1 MPLQNDTLDLVPDR
15 NAIPAAIQWLE
26 TIAAREHWPQA
37 LIFALTISVD
47 EALTNIVSYAFRATH
62 LAESDDRTDNYTTP
76 CMIRL
81 TCTLFANQIQIG
93 IIDNGVAYDPTKTI
107 TQPLAQSVEQAQIG
121 GHGLRLMRH
130 YLSKISYLR
139 RDRHDHLT
147 LIINV
152 PPHAI
157 PVAP

>member
-37 LIFALTISVD
+37 LIFPLIISMD
-47 EALTNIVSYAFRATH
+47 EALTNIVSYAFRANH
-62 LAESDDRTDNYTTP
+62 LIQSDDRTDNHTTP
-76 CMIRL
+76 CMIHL
-81 TCTLFANQIQIG
+81 TCTLFFDRIEIG
-93 IIDNGVAYDPTKTI
+93 IIDNGAAFDPTKTVI
-107 TQPLAQSVEQAQIG
+107 RPVAQSVEQASIG

-139 RDRHDHLT
+139 RDQRNHLT
-147 LIINV
+147 LIINL
-152 PPHAI
+152 PPHAA